1 MDHAAIVHAFFDHLA
16 DGAIDEWMA
25 LLGPDIIA
33 DTPFAPDPQPRR
45 FDGATSV
52 RNRFGN
58 ARERMQSLEFYD
70 REIHHTNDGLVVAT
84 CRSRGV
90 LGDGRL
96 YQNMYCWIFTISD
109 NPGSDNVISHWVEY
123 FDPLQLPS

>member
-1 MDHAAIVHAFFDHLA
+1 MDQTTIVHAFFDHLA

-25 LLGPDIIA
+25 LLNPDIIA

-45 FDGATSV
+45 FDGAVAV

-58 ARERMQSLEFYD
+58 ARERMQALEFYD
-70 REIHHTNDGLVVAT
+70 RELHQTNDGLVVAT

-90 LGDGRL
+90 LGDGRP
-96 YQNMYCWIFTISD
+96 YENTYCWIFTIS
-109 NPGSDNVISHWVEY
+109 NELISHWVEY
-123 FDPLQLPS
+123 FDPLQLPQ